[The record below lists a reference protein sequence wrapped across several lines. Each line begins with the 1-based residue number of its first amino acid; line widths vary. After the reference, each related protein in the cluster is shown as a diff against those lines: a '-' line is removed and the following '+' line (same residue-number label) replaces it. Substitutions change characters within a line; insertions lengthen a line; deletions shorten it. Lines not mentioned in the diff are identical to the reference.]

1 MYVSCNTMK
10 EFVVVVRERIGEEE
24 GEKEGS
30 QGKGGWEER
39 KRECG

>member
-1 MYVSCNTMK
+1 MQYNEGVCW
-10 EFVVVVRERIGEEE
+10 RERIGEEE